1 MKNSRLVILLIS
13 PFAIAFLVVQAF
25 AQLST
30 SNTLSTTSDQQ
41 HSTANYYFA
50 KPAELT
56 ITVDVV
62 GMVQRPGRYEISSNI
77 NLINLIALAGGGNMD
92 AALNDVK
99 ITRVVD
105 LDGRIFMDEI
115 HVNLEDLAKVKR
127 SDLTLRPGDV
137 IQIEKTGWSTFR
149 DTFTVIVGAAI
160 ITSAVAQVIYATK
173 R

>member
-1 MKNSRLVILLIS
+1 MKRSYALPLLVLPLLI
-13 PFAIAFLVVQAF
+13 VVVNDPARG
-25 AQLST
+25 QLSPST
-30 SNTLSTTSDQQ
+30 TLSPSSEQE

-92 AALNDVK
+92 AALDDVK
-99 ITRVVD
+99 ITRLTE
-105 LDGRIFMDEI
+105 LDGKVFMDEI
-115 HVNLEDLAKVKR
+115 HVNLEELSRLKR
-127 SDLTLRPGDV
+127 AALTLRPGDV
-137 IQIEKTGWSTFR
+137 IQIEKTNWSTFR

-160 ITSAVAQVIYATK
+160 ITNAIANVIVAS
-173 R
+173 RR